1 MMKTNNLGIYVHI
14 PFCIKKCGYCD
25 FISFP
30 DKSPKDWQDYKN
42 RLLDEI
48 KSYGNSVGGDYFV
61 DTVFIG
67 GGTPSLLEAGT
78 IQDMVHQIKES
89 FQVNR
94 DAEITIEANP
104 GTLGKEKLE
113 EYLAVGINR
122 LSMGIQSFDDDLL
135 AALGR
140 AHGKKEAI
148 EAYKMGREVG
158 FKNISLDLMF
168 AIPTQTME
176 IWEASLCELV
186 HLNPEHVSFYGLSY
200 EEGTPFDQARIRKEI
215 IPVDDKLDRM
225 MYGKAL
231 SLLKDNGYEHY
242 EISSMAKAGFQCK
255 HNLKYWTMDDYLG
268 MGIGAHSFI
277 RGNRIS
283 NTRSWEGYFSANKI
297 ETNHK
302 NSEYDNISEYIFTG
316 MRRTQGISF
325 QDFKDKFHL
334 DYFDYIGQGKEQ
346 ILNYQNQG
354 LLIVEIEGM
363 RFTESGINL
372 SNRILADIM

>member
-48 KSYGNSVGGDYFV
+48 KSYGNAVGGDYFV

>member
-104 GTLGKEKLE
+104 GTLTQEKLE
-113 EYLAVGINR
+113 KYLAYGINR
-122 LSMGIQSFDDDLL
+122 LSIGVQSFDDDLL

>member
-14 PFCIKKCGYCD
+14 PFCIMKCGYCD

-48 KSYGNSVGGDYFV
+48 KSYGNAVGGDYFV

-104 GTLGKEKLE
+104 GTLTQEKLE
-113 EYLAVGINR
+113 KYLAYGINR
-122 LSMGIQSFDDDLL
+122 LSIGVQSFDDDLL

-255 HNLKYWTMDDYLG
+255 HNLKYWSMDDYLG

>member
-48 KSYGNSVGGDYFV
+48 KSYGNAVGGDYFV

-104 GTLGKEKLE
+104 GTLTQEKLE
-113 EYLAVGINR
+113 KYLAYGINR
-122 LSMGIQSFDDDLL
+122 LSIGVQSFDDDLL

-255 HNLKYWTMDDYLG
+255 HNLKYWSMDDYLG

>member
-48 KSYGNSVGGDYFV
+48 KSYGNAVGGDYFV

-255 HNLKYWTMDDYLG
+255 HNLKYWSMDDYLG

>member
-1 MMKTNNLGIYVHI
+1 MTKTNKLGIYVHI

-30 DKSPKDWQDYKN
+30 DKSPNDWRDYKN
-42 RLLDEI
+42 RLVDEI
-48 KSYGNSVGGDYFV
+48 KSYGNSLGGDYIV

-78 IQDMVHQIKES
+78 IQDIVHQIKES
-89 FQVNR
+89 FQV
-94 DAEITIEANP
+94 DLDGEITIEANP
-104 GTLGKEKLE
+104 RTLTKEKLE

-135 AALGR
+135 AVLGR

-148 EAYKMGREVG
+148 EAYKIAREVG
-158 FKNISLDLMF
+158 FKNISVDLMF

-200 EEGTPFDQARIRKEI
+200 EEGTPFDQARKRKAI
-215 IPVDDKLDRM
+215 IPVDDNLDRM

-231 SLLKDNGYEHY
+231 SLLKDSGYEHY
-242 EISSMAKAGFQCK
+242 EISSMAKDGFQCA
-255 HNLKYWTMDDYLG
+255 HNLKYWSMDDYLG
-268 MGIGAHSFI
+268 LGIGAHSFI

-297 ETNHK
+297 ETHHK

-316 MRRTQGISF
+316 MRKTQGISF
-325 QDFKDKFHL
+325 QDFKDRFHL
-334 DYFDYIGQGKEQ
+334 NYFDYIGQGKEQ
-346 ILNYQNQG
+346 LLGYQNQG

-363 RFTESGINL
+363 RFTEAGINL

>member
-1 MMKTNNLGIYVHI
+1 MTKTNKLGIYVHI

-48 KSYGNSVGGDYFV
+48 KSYGNAVGGDYFV

-104 GTLGKEKLE
+104 GTLTQEKLE
-113 EYLAVGINR
+113 KYLAYGINR
-122 LSMGIQSFDDDLL
+122 LSIGVQSFDDDLL

-255 HNLKYWTMDDYLG
+255 HNLKYWSMDDYLG